1 MNESKHAAA
10 EVMALIMQ
18 QHGHVQRAA
27 IGPSC
32 PSSAQHPPVCAVP
45 SGSSAPPTTRC
56 RTASWHSRCWR
67 EGRARPATCG
77 AGDASGAAAPC
88 CWQGGAPAAAAA
100 AAAGPCS
107 ATAAAGCGS
116 STSNTSRGLVLDEP
130 SRKKARRGTPQ
141 AVSAAS
147 MEASSSSVLHSS
159 CTRVA
164 ERARSGQVE
173 ALLSTRQAV
182 LQPTWVLGCATATVT
197 AAAL

>member
-1 MNESKHAAA
+1 MDTPENTVIA
-10 EVMALIMQ
+10 
-18 QHGHVQRAA
+18 
-27 IGPSC
+27 PSR
-32 PSSAQHPPVCAVP
+32 PSLAQHPPVCAVP
-45 SGSSAPPTTRC
+45 SGSSVPPTTSC

-88 CWQGGAPAAAAA
+88 CWQGGPPAAATA
-100 AAAGPCS
+100 AAAGPCG

-130 SRKKARRGTPQ
+130 SRRKARRGTPH

-147 MEASSSSVLHSS
+147 MEASSSSVLCSN
-159 CTRVA
+159 CRRLA
-164 ERARSGQVE
+164 ERAQVE

-182 LQPTWVLGCATATVT
+182 LQPTWVLGCATAT